1 MNPACAKP
9 GRVLFKL
16 SRDQRSD
23 PPPERVRMC
32 KSLGFPKLA
41 FLAHRA
47 KANNALALADDA
59 RVPFEVKVQPLVLH
73 IGLRERTL
81 AVQKRL

>member
-1 MNPACAKP
+1 VNPACAIA
-9 GRVLFKL
+9 GRVLFKP

-23 PPPERVRMC
+23 PPPERVGMC
-32 KSLGFPKLA
+32 KSFDFPELA
-41 FLAHRA
+41 FLAHRPE
-47 KANNALALADDA
+47 ANNALAVADDA